1 SLVISRSSTLAAIL
15 APDRRL
21 RSEHHFGGEAP
32 EPGYGN
38 RQTLVVTPL
47 AVFLRPNSQDAFL
60 GSEAT

>member
-32 EPGYGN
+32 EPGYGT

-47 AVFLRPNSQDAFL
+47 ATSP
-60 GSEAT
+60 SEPTTICGD